1 MVVKPPKPKDPDSG
15 APLPSMPTPSMP
27 TPSIPSPNNLS
38 YKNKHPPINLNPP
51 IPPIKKIED
60 KTKVNVRYPLI
71 SPYAYAH
78 IYWNAKS
85 SELVYDIEEPILNE
99 QEKKLLRIIKN
110 ALQEIIN
117 ISYLGEQS
125 QEQILEYI
133 AKAINLIAEE
143 LSLKIPESTYN
154 KIFYYVYRDFIGLNE
169 IEPLMRDYFIEDI
182 ECNGINSS
190 VYVVHRLYR
199 NIRTNL
205 IFYSIDYL
213 ASLVEKLAQ
222 RCGKYI
228 SYANPLLDGTLPDGS
243 RVNATYT
250 TEITTRGPTFTIRK
264 FTKIP
269 WSPTQL
275 IGFKTVSP
283 EMLAYFW
290 LLLQY
295 KANILITGGT
305 GSGKTSM
312 LNALAFFIPPEA
324 RVVSIEDSVL
334 GDAEIIYKKDG
345 AFHRSTITELIDG
358 LVKDKEKAENA
369 EGIEIFA
376 MDKDGKIKLFKPSC
390 FLRHKVKKKILK
402 IRLASGKEISVTAD
416 HSLFSLNEEGK
427 IVPVAGKDLKV
438 GSFVATPRLLPFEEK
453 EVVFKISEYFDKLNC
468 PDCFVVDASFVKD
481 NRATLRRFLS
491 KSGVRWCRQK
501 GFVRASFFKALDGN
515 LSNLNGKSIRSKYG
529 TILPSEIAVD
539 EDLAA
544 FVGLWLADGSY
555 DRNSVIISVVEE
567 ECRQI
572 VKRVAERFGLKCKMH
587 SDGISLM
594 INSKLF
600 KAFCQNV
607 LGLKGDAYTKRLPE
621 WVFNLSRK
629 KLAALLRGY
638 FSGDG
643 WVRKFEV
650 VVSSASLGLLR
661 DIQTALLRFEIQLR
675 IGEKLKDGTYQARI
689 SADSLDK
696 FLEIGFLQQKKNE
709 RLAMLKRKSHDVSDV
724 IPLPKHFY
732 SIIGQFVKQKKQTWR
747 IKNYVGKQSSNIGRR
762 TLQELIQFIPNN
774 PHGVLHSLAMNDV
787 FWDKVVDIKE
797 EEYEGFV
804 YDISVPGVENFIC
817 QNIIAHNT
825 REINLPRENWLPSV
839 ARTGLGG
846 AEEID
851 LFTLLKESFR
861 QRPDYVIVG
870 EVRGREA
877 YVLFQGMASGHA
889 SLSTIHADSVDAVI
903 KRLQTPPISLS
914 PTLLNILD
922 VIAIMQHAT
931 VKGQETRKLAK
942 VVEIVNIAEDG
953 TATVNVP
960 FYWSPADDKF
970 YTKKE
975 IYVFNKISER
985 YGLSKEYLMNEFR
998 LRTQLLFSLYKK
1010 GITDFFKVQ
1019 KIINQYYKTPAQVI
1033 KEYL

>member
-1 MVVKPPKPKDPDSG
+1 
-15 APLPSMPTPSMP
+15 
-27 TPSIPSPNNLS
+27 
-38 YKNKHPPINLNPP
+38 
-51 IPPIKKIED
+51 
-60 KTKVNVRYPLI
+60 
-71 SPYAYAH
+71 
-78 IYWNAKS
+78 
-85 SELVYDIEEPILNE
+85 
-99 QEKKLLRIIKN
+99 
-110 ALQEIIN
+110 
-117 ISYLGEQS
+117 
-125 QEQILEYI
+125 
-133 AKAINLIAEE
+133 
-143 LSLKIPESTYN
+143 
-154 KIFYYVYRDFIGLNE
+154 
-169 IEPLMRDYFIEDI
+169 MRDYFIEDI

-324 RVVSIEDSVL
+324 RVVSIED
-334 GDAEIIYKKDG
+334 
-345 AFHRSTITELIDG
+345 
-358 LVKDKEKAENA
+358 
-369 EGIEIFA
+369 
-376 MDKDGKIKLFKPSC
+376 
-390 FLRHKVKKKILK
+390 
-402 IRLASGKEISVTAD
+402 
-416 HSLFSLNEEGK
+416 
-427 IVPVAGKDLKV
+427 
-438 GSFVATPRLLPFEEK
+438 
-453 EVVFKISEYFDKLNC
+453 
-468 PDCFVVDASFVKD
+468 
-481 NRATLRRFLS
+481 
-491 KSGVRWCRQK
+491 
-501 GFVRASFFKALDGN
+501 
-515 LSNLNGKSIRSKYG
+515 
-529 TILPSEIAVD
+529 
-539 EDLAA
+539 
-544 FVGLWLADGSY
+544 
-555 DRNSVIISVVEE
+555 
-567 ECRQI
+567 
-572 VKRVAERFGLKCKMH
+572 
-587 SDGISLM
+587 
-594 INSKLF
+594 
-600 KAFCQNV
+600 
-607 LGLKGDAYTKRLPE
+607 
-621 WVFNLSRK
+621 
-629 KLAALLRGY
+629 
-638 FSGDG
+638 
-643 WVRKFEV
+643 
-650 VVSSASLGLLR
+650 
-661 DIQTALLRFEIQLR
+661 
-675 IGEKLKDGTYQARI
+675 
-689 SADSLDK
+689 
-696 FLEIGFLQQKKNE
+696 
-709 RLAMLKRKSHDVSDV
+709 
-724 IPLPKHFY
+724 
-732 SIIGQFVKQKKQTWR
+732 
-747 IKNYVGKQSSNIGRR
+747 
-762 TLQELIQFIPNN
+762 
-774 PHGVLHSLAMNDV
+774 
-787 FWDKVVDIKE
+787 
-797 EEYEGFV
+797 
-804 YDISVPGVENFIC
+804 
-817 QNIIAHNT
+817 T

-922 VIAIMQHAT
+922 VITIMQHAT

-960 FYWSPADDKF
+960 FYWSPTDDKF